1 MQLYF
6 IRHAQSV
13 NNLLHDQTG
22 TWANMTDDPE
32 LTDTGV
38 KQAQL
43 LAAHLAETRSIEPRQ
58 RWDPFNARAFNI
70 THLYA
75 SPMIRAAHTASVVGQ
90 AIGLSPVLWEDLHEC
105 GGLYLDGA
113 NGEKIG
119 QPGKNRAWFE
129 ERFPTLSVP
138 ATIGDEGWWNHRPVE
153 TGQERLARAARVWQT
168 LIARHGNT
176 DDHVALVSH
185 GDFFVRFMTVVL
197 EIGLREHLWMGMQ
210 NTAIARIDYAERGD
224 LLALLYTCR
233 VAHLPLDM
241 IT

>member
-1 MQLYF
+1 MC
-6 IRHAQSV
+6 IR
-13 NNLLHDQTG
+13 D
-22 TWANMTDDPE
+22 
-32 LTDTGV
+32 
-38 KQAQL
+38 
-43 LAAHLAETRSIEPRQ
+43 R
-58 RWDPFNARAFNI
+58 
-70 THLYA
+70 
-75 SPMIRAAHTASVVGQ
+75 IRAAHTASIVGQ

-129 ERFPTLSVP
+129 ERFPTLTVP

-153 TGQERLARAARVWQT
+153 TGDERLARAARVWQA
-168 LIARHGNT
+168 LIERHGNT

-224 LLALLYTCR
+224 LLAVLYTCR